1 MYLTTEELKTK
12 YFKKA
17 ANMLADDVD
26 VFLARANSYALG
38 IIGGIPPYSENL
50 PEENVK
56 AAVAMAFEVFAE
68 GEDAKTDPVNGNITA
83 AAPSGFFVR
92 KKPSPLETV
101 DKMLAPYAAAYE
113 ASNTSAADNGVLF
126 L

>member
-1 MYLTTEELKTK
+1 MYL
-12 YFKKA
+12 A
-17 ANMLADDVD
+17 ANELSEYYPKAQNMPENDVK
-26 VFLARANSYALG
+26 VFLARANAFALG
-38 IIGGIPPYSENL
+38 VIGGL
-50 PEENVK
+50 PTYTPSLPAEQVK
-56 AAVAMAFEVFAE
+56 TAVAMAFEVFSE

-101 DKMLAPYAAAYE
+101 EKMLAPYAASYAN
-113 ASNTSAADNGVLF
+113 SGTTADNGVKF